1 MMVTSVVTAVWL
13 GRELQRQRVTA
24 LATELRRETQLA
36 RALLQPPAKSEHQA
50 RQFCRRLK
58 KLTQARVTLIA
69 ANGVVVADS
78 DGDVHQM
85 DNHLWKPEI
94 QQALR
99 SGYGQSERFS
109 ETTDAPMLFVC
120 MIVPQA
126 TSPVHLLRL
135 GAPLEEVYFAV
146 KNFRRRVL
154 ILGLAMT
161 TVGAMFFFF
170 LANALS
176 KTLKSITQAFEALA
190 RGELPQHLACHSNDE
205 LEELTHAFEH
215 MTSHFEAV
223 VKNLERGALEEKLIL
238 SNMSDGIIVTNAEG
252 KILLF
257 NNSAQQIFGVA
268 LEQALG
274 RTISE
279 LSLHFELSR
288 LVSNALSSQTSTR
301 GEVNLLQPR
310 NRILECSVTP
320 IRPEDGSVKGAV
332 VVLRDLTQVRML
344 EAVRKDFVANV
355 SHELR
360 TPVASIRA
368 MAETLLMGAREDP
381 DSAERF
387 LKIIHDESVRLS
399 ALLDDLLSIA
409 LLDADEYRLE
419 KKEVNVEQAI
429 ARVLQKVSPQ
439 LEEKGLCA
447 QMHIPPTL
455 HIMADE
461 DALERILLN
470 IIDNAVKYTPKGGE
484 IVITA
489 RQQDQPPTDDVA
501 STRREVCLAIADTG
515 IGIPESELPRI
526 FERFY
531 RVDKARSREVGGTG
545 LGLSIVKHLV
555 ERHGGR
561 IDVQSEVGKGSTF
574 TLTFPG

>member
-1 MMVTSVVTAVWL
+1 
-13 GRELQRQRVTA
+13 
-24 LATELRRETQLA
+24 
-36 RALLQPPAKSEHQA
+36 
-50 RQFCRRLK
+50 
-58 KLTQARVTLIA
+58 
-69 ANGVVVADS
+69 
-78 DGDVHQM
+78 
-85 DNHLWKPEI
+85 
-94 QQALR
+94 
-99 SGYGQSERFS
+99 
-109 ETTDAPMLFVC
+109 
-120 MIVPQA
+120 
-126 TSPVHLLRL
+126 
-135 GAPLEEVYFAV
+135 
-146 KNFRRRVL
+146 
-154 ILGLAMT
+154 
-161 TVGAMFFFF
+161 
-170 LANALS
+170 
-176 KTLKSITQAFEALA
+176 
-190 RGELPQHLACHSNDE
+190 
-205 LEELTHAFEH
+205 
-215 MTSHFEAV
+215 
-223 VKNLERGALEEKLIL
+223 
-238 SNMSDGIIVTNAEG
+238 
-252 KILLF
+252 
-257 NNSAQQIFGVA
+257 
-268 LEQALG
+268 
-274 RTISE
+274 
-279 LSLHFELSR
+279 
-288 LVSNALSSQTSTR
+288 
-301 GEVNLLQPR
+301 
-310 NRILECSVTP
+310 LECSVTP